1 MTSRDMN
8 DNWIV
13 ILGTINLRNYTLLGR
28 PPPHL
33 HKRLPRQSPR
43 QKIVC
48 PDWRTKTSFFGPSV
62 RDQNKFLLSNRVMC
76 IMYEIFFLSHFLLFN
91 NISWDTKLKF
101 WLLCNFLPAICNL
114 FCEFSMY
121 TFHKTFHKTL
131 LTSYL
136 APPHPA
142 GWVCSTCHTR
152 TLKQAPLSYRMSRL
166 QTDTN

>member
-1 MTSRDMN
+1 MTPC
-8 DNWIV
+8 WIV

-33 HKRLPRQSPR
+33 QKRLPHQSPR
-43 QKIVC
+43 QKIVY
-48 PDWRTKTSFFGPSV
+48 PDWKTKTSFFGPSV

-114 FCEFSMY
+114 FCEFSILY
-121 TFHKTFHKTL
+121 ISQDISQD
-131 LTSYL
+131 TSYFL
-136 APPHPA
+136 PSSTPPGRVSLLHSPHSYSET
-142 GWVCSTCHTR
+142 GTTR
-152 TLKQAPLSYRMSRL
+152 YRMSRL
-166 QTDTN
+166 QTDTS